1 MKKKKRKQSEC
12 ERAFQEDAAQA
23 REQKRLARIK
33 NERKTALAMLLLAC
47 AFFAVF
53 LVFFCLNTAKM
64 RNYELNYI
72 RTYGVVTGFKR
83 YDSSGAKNSDH
94 YAPVFSY
101 TYDGKQYSATDW
113 EAYPA
118 PEEDLIGKNIEIY
131 VDLSNPEKAART
143 VTADGFSVMA
153 AVPFAI
159 ALIPLLIGGALLVSL
174 KEGGYKMRI
183 LCVWLPAAI
192 LCMAFVLLFALGLPN
207 EGIAGVYSRI
217 AGATW
222 LTVFAGIVIAIGII
236 DGLIVLKYRPSEIDS
251 RAKAWKK
258 INK

>member
-12 ERAFQEDAAQA
+12 ERVFQEDAAQA
-23 REQKRLARIK
+23 REQKRLERIK

-131 VDLSNPEKAART
+131 VDPSNPEKAART
-143 VTADGFSVMA
+143 TTADGFSVMA

-159 ALIPLLIGGALLVSL
+159 ALIPLLIGGVSLVSL
-174 KEGGYKMRI
+174 KGGGYKMRI

-222 LTVFAGIVIAIGII
+222 LTVFAGIVIAVGMI

-258 INK
+258 IKK